1 MAVAP
6 ASPRPSLRTAQR
18 SSLRATFASS
28 QRHVSLCE
36 TLDRVLNKGAVIAG
50 DIVISV
56 ADVDLLYLGLSLTVT
71 SVETV
76 RVQARQAEAE
86 AAGDASRTPGKAART
101 RVPAPAPDV
110 P

>member
-6 ASPRPSLRTAQR
+6 ASPRPALRTAQR
-18 SSLRATFASS
+18 SSLRATFASR

-76 RVQARQAEAE
+76 RVHARQAEA
-86 AAGDASRTPGKAART
+86 AGAASRAAGKAART
-101 RVPAPAPDV
+101 SVPILAPDV